1 MIAQST
7 GNQASVGRRF
17 VPDGPFDLAT
27 QNTYFGGWVTST
39 QDPGE
44 IVMAFPVEGWQG
56 SAAVRLRQDRTGA
69 IVGSVDG
76 LGGVDLDAGWRQ
88 ALAVLS
94 LDADGSGYAD
104 VGQRDHVVGSLQE
117 EHHHLRPV
125 LFHSPYEAAC
135 HFVLAHRISA
145 AQGRRIRQRMAEE
158 HGDQLS
164 VDGSP
169 VSAFPTPHQ
178 LLAVSSVPGVP
189 AEKIGRLHAIA
200 RAALEGLLDRARL
213 RGLPVEE
220 ATAELRRLP
229 GIGPFYS
236 SAIVLRGAGLVDAL
250 PPDEITMAGVGR
262 LYGLGGPA
270 TSRELESIGESW
282 RPYRMWCSV
291 LVHVSERRSR
301 ASGAAAPA
309 RRPQGA

>member
-7 GNQASVGRRF
+7 GNEASVERRF

-27 QNTYFGGWVTST
+27 QNTYFGGWVTSA

-44 IVMAFPVEGWQG
+44 IVMAFPVEGWAG
-56 SAAVRLRQDRTGA
+56 RCRRPAPAGRHGRDRRERRQV
-69 IVGSVDG
+69 VGF
-76 LGGVDLDAGWRQ
+76 DLDAGWRQ

-94 LDADGSGYAD
+94 LDADGGAYAD
-104 VGQRDHVVGSLQE
+104 VGQRDHIVGSLQE
-117 EHHHLRPV
+117 EHHYLRPV

-164 VDGSP
+164 LGMKP
-169 VSAFPTPHQ
+169 AVSAFPTPHQ

-200 RAALEGLLDRARL
+200 RAALEGLLDRGRL
-213 RGLPVEE
+213 RELPVEE
-220 ATAELRRLP
+220 ACRT
-229 GIGPFYS
+229 
-236 SAIVLRGAGLVDAL
+236 
-250 PPDEITMAGVGR
+250 PP
-262 LYGLGGPA
+262 
-270 TSRELESIGESW
+270 
-282 RPYRMWCSV
+282 
-291 LVHVSERRSR
+291 
-301 ASGAAAPA
+301 ASGDRAVFFSDRAA
-309 RRPQGA
+309 RRGPG